1 MRKYRL
7 LYGGILVILLSFLMV
22 YNLLAPRVGPIGDGP
37 PIKLIWFVFS
47 YQVLLG
53 FALITLSILEF
64 RKGKIKHM

>member
-1 MRKYRL
+1 MRKHRL

-22 YNLLAPRVGPIGDGP
+22 YTLLAPRVGPIGEGP

-47 YQVLLG
+47 YQVIFGL
-53 FALITLSILEF
+53 ALITLSILEF